1 MSFRIFSIRIAITTA
16 LLLVSAAPFT
26 IGTGGAVQKV
36 MCTVTGLF
44 AHPDGDSQSV
54 ERSFGQS
61 SSDLGPVWGD
71 NEEFLEDESGE
82 NYMSVPTPLV
92 SDE

>member
-1 MSFRIFSIRIAITTA
+1 MSAD
-16 LLLVSAAPFT
+16 
-26 IGTGGAVQKV
+26 GAQSSGDAQTDDVADSS
-36 MCTVTGLF
+36 GD

-82 NYMSVPTPLV
+82 NYMNVPTPLV